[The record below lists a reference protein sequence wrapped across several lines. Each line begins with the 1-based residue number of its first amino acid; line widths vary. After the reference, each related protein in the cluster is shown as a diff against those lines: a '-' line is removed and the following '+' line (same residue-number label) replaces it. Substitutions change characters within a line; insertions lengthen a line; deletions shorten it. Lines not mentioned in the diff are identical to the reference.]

1 MYRKVRLGFFF
12 ALRSGLG
19 HRVPGGDGSV
29 MDEVL
34 IQAVSLFGSLLIL
47 SAFIAA
53 QLRRMHT
60 SDRAYVL
67 LNLVGS
73 GLLAAVAIVER
84 QWGFLLLEGVW
95 ALVSAWSLV
104 QLLRGRPPGAA
115 H

>member
-12 ALRSGLG
+12 ALRSARG
-19 HRVPGGDGSV
+19 HDSLTGECSA

-34 IQAVSLFGSLLIL
+34 TQAVSLFGSLLIL

-53 QLRRMHT
+53 QLRRL
-60 SDRAYVL
+60 SPADRAYIV
-67 LNLVGS
+67 LNLLGS
-73 GLLAAVAIVER
+73 GLLAAIALLER

-95 ALVSAWSLV
+95 ALVSGWSLL
-104 QLLRGRPPGAA
+104 QLWRGKSPGAT